1 MATQGI
7 NMVFTGLGSFSGS
20 VPVAGTYQVIG
31 RLDLPT
37 VSKGNIANSQV
48 VTTVSQNGT
57 LMYTGLAGAEGF
69 DLTLVCAA
77 GDVIQVTTSSSAAVD
92 QGANAFRVNVSI
104 G

>member
-1 MATQGI
+1 MAQVGI
-7 NMVFTGLGSFSGS
+7 NMVFTGLGSVSGS
-20 VPVAGTYQVIG
+20 VPQAGTYMVIG

-37 VSKGNIANSQV
+37 VSKGDIANSQV

-57 LMYTGLAGAEGF
+57 LMYTGLPGAEGF

-77 GDVIQVTTSSSAAVD
+77 GDIILINTSSSAAVD
-92 QGANAFRVNVSI
+92 QGANVFKVKVSI